1 MLLEEVALVLK
12 LSLKLSLPTAPVT
25 VPLKAGL
32 AAPYVRLAGLAVT
45 VKGAGV
51 TWKLCVAVAPS

>member
-1 MLLEEVALVLK
+1 LIVAEVVK

-32 AAPYVRLAGLAVT
+32 AVPNARVALLAAT
-45 VKGAGV
+45 VNGAGV
-51 TWKLCVAVAPS
+51 TWKLCVAVAAL